1 MSALKNAFLLC
12 LLRQAF
18 VLLKLFQSLSVFAL
32 VGTALPRCPAF
43 VLFTSNFNYT
53 DSAGALSLQK
63 QRDKYKQK
71 RRDDIYHP
79 AFLYFSY

>member
-1 MSALKNAFLLC
+1 MSALKNAFLFC

-32 VGTALPRCPAF
+32 VWTALPRCPAF

-53 DSAGALSLQK
+53 DSVNAEAMPAFKQLSLQK
-63 QRDKYKQK
+63 
-71 RRDDIYHP
+71 
-79 AFLYFSY
+79 